1 MPYSVALVLSEDRE
15 PPRVEPRDM
24 GRGEVGLL
32 PLNDDVR
39 EIGRSFERRKKW
51 RRAALGLR
59 GRETGL
65 RFAGRAGFRLSEP
78 EQLVNPPARK
88 ERRKSN
94 FLQRNEQEKQRKRAS
109 KKGRKTL
116 PLLLLEKF
124 KWKLAKLKPSTAI
137 SVENWA
143 KIAETRTDREGQN
156 DARSWGD
163 CPNVRIE
170 NKGEQLWYKR
180 GDKQRGDGKEEDCLQ
195 ETGKKKNDRKQ
206 DKRSRGRRGRRRRMR
221 QACGKRASK

>member
-65 RFAGRAGFRLSEP
+65 RFAGRAGFRLSES
-78 EQLVNPPARK
+78 ENLVNPRK
-88 ERRKSN
+88 ECRKSN
-94 FLQRNEQEKQRKRAS
+94 FLQRIEQEKQRKR
-109 KKGRKTL
+109 K
-116 PLLLLEKF
+116 
-124 KWKLAKLKPSTAI
+124 
-137 SVENWA
+137 
-143 KIAETRTDREGQN
+143 
-156 DARSWGD
+156 
-163 CPNVRIE
+163 
-170 NKGEQLWYKR
+170 
-180 GDKQRGDGKEEDCLQ
+180 
-195 ETGKKKNDRKQ
+195 
-206 DKRSRGRRGRRRRMR
+206 
-221 QACGKRASK
+221 